1 MGYKTASAERTQAQ
15 SVVSSSV
22 ATFNNPDG
30 TGFGVSSTSLN
41 VNTIKQYSI
50 VEGTPST
57 GTGTSV
63 GGATVTISNLQVMS
77 DGSFTTALDDT
88 AVNTDGGFI
97 RLTGT
102 GFAQNANVYF
112 GNTTL
117 SNVTITSTQI
127 NLEIPPTSA
136 GLYQIYFFN
145 QDGSGAIWP
154 NSLRVSGF
162 PVFTTTAYE
171 ALSLTIGFQLL
182 ATGDAP
188 LTYYIKSG
196 SSNPQN
202 LAVSNTGYVSG
213 TVGAEGNYTITV
225 IVDDAQLQSTQAD
238 ITIAVSVADPYFNRT
253 VLLLSDEGANNK
265 NNSVFIDSSNN
276 NFAVTRS
283 GNATQ
288 GTFTPFSQTGWSGYF
303 DGTGDWLTLT
313 DNALLN
319 PGTSDFVM
327 EAWVYIDAL
336 TGNNQGINGKGTAGT
351 DGYSFF
357 VTNGLVLSFIWNG
370 TGGTTITGGTLTL
383 GTWNHVAVV
392 RNNNVIRLYLN
403 GVGAGSSTA
412 CTTDITSTAIKY
424 IGQARGANPTLG
436 YISDYRMTKGSR
448 PSGYDATTSSLTVPT
463 TRLTA
468 ITGTS
473 VLTCHANRFFDG
485 SANALAITRVG
496 DASIQSI
503 KPFAPDIAYSTS
515 TVGGSAYFDGTG
527 DFLNSPASSFVA
539 PTGDFTIEVWIYAKT
554 LTSTNSLGVG
564 IVFIGNSTLN
574 DGRLQFWIDTN
585 GTISLYLRNNSAVD
599 ITTVSSGA
607 GSILINTWYHVAAVR
622 SGNNYTLY
630 VNGISVGTTT
640 SATTMTYAANTL
652 NIGFMRQSNLL
663 HYWNG
668 YISNFRLVNGTAL
681 YTSNFTPP
689 TAPLTNIANT
699 SLLLNFT
706 NAGIFDA
713 TSKNVLETS
722 GDVKTSTTQSKFG
735 GSSMVFDG
743 STDFLNIPGSP
754 LFDFRTS
761 NFTLE
766 FWMYQSSSTGTQ
778 VILDAWNNAPTRFL
792 VRTNGASLQFFAT
805 PGNTSYTLPAINTWY
820 HVACVRNGSTF
831 TLYVDG
837 VSRGTFSSA
846 ATITA
851 STALWTI
858 SRGAETFNGY
868 LSDIRITKGYA
879 RYTANFTPPNGSFQ
893 LQ

>member
-1 MGYKTASAERTQAQ
+1 MGYKTTSAERTQAK

-50 VEGTPST
+50 VAGTPSSNV
-57 GTGTSV
+57 GTSV
-63 GGATVTISNLQVMS
+63 GGTTVIISNLQVMS
-77 DGSFTTALDDT
+77 NGSFITALDDT
-88 AVNTDGGFI
+88 AVDTSGGFI

-102 GFAQNANVYF
+102 GFTQNANVYF
-112 GNTTL
+112 GSNLL

-127 NLEIPPTSA
+127 NAQIPATSA

-162 PVFTTTAYE
+162 PVFTSTSYVVS
-171 ALSLTIGFQLL
+171 SLTIGFQLQ
-182 ATGDAP
+182 ATGDGP
-188 LTYYIKSG
+188 LTYYIKPG

-238 ITIAVSVADPYFNRT
+238 ITVAVSLSEPYFNRT
-253 VLLLSDEGANNK
+253 VLLLSDQGANNT
-265 NNSVFIDSSNN
+265 NNSVFVDSSNN
-276 NFAVTRS
+276 NFAVTRN

-288 GTFTPFSQTGWSGYF
+288 GKFTPFSQTGWSGYF
-303 DGTGDWLTLT
+303 DGTGDWLTLA

-351 DGYSFF
+351 DGYSLF
-357 VTNGLVLSFIWNG
+357 VTNALVLSFIWNG
-370 TGGTTITGGTLTL
+370 TGGATITGGTLTL

-403 GVGAGSSTA
+403 GVGAESSTA

-424 IGQARGANPTLG
+424 IGQARGSNPILG

-448 PSGYDATTSSLTVPT
+448 PSGYDATTSSLTMPPA
-463 TRLTA
+463 RLTA

-485 SANALAITRVG
+485 SDNALAITRVG

-503 KPFAPDIAYSTS
+503 NPFNPIGAYNINAVS
-515 TVGGSAYFDGTG
+515 GSGYFDGTG
-527 DFLNSPASSFVA
+527 DYLSIPHSAELVYGTNN
-539 PTGDFTIEVWIYAKT
+539 FTIEFWIYVNAYS
-554 LTSTNSLGVG
+554 TSRIIEKGVG
-564 IVFIGNSTLN
+564 SFGYSMDMSNSGILTYNNNTLLT
-574 DGRLQFWIDTN
+574 GSSS
-585 GTISLYLRNNSAVD
+585 TIAVPLRAWTHVSL
-599 ITTVSSGA
+599 
-607 GSILINTWYHVAAVR
+607 VR
-622 SGNNYTLY
+622 SGTGTNQTNWYINGQSAGTWTYSINVSETATLSI
-630 VNGISVGTTT
+630 G
-640 SATTMTYAANTL
+640 AAVS
-652 NIGFMRQSNLL
+652 GGGSQPV
-663 HYWNG
+663 NG
-668 YISNFRLVNGTAL
+668 YISNFRLLKGTAL
-681 YTSNFTPP
+681 YTSAFTPP
-689 TAPLTNIANT
+689 TAPVTNIANT
-699 SLLLNFT
+699 SLLLNFN
-706 NAGIFDA
+706 NAGIFDV
-713 TSKNVLETS
+713 TSKNVLETVA
-722 GDVKTSTTQSKFG
+722 DVKTSTTQSKFG

-743 STDFLNIPGSP
+743 TGDCLNVPGSP
-754 LFDFRTS
+754 NFDFRTN

-766 FWMYQSSSTGTQ
+766 FWMYQLSSAGTRC
-778 VILDAWNNAPTRFL
+778 ILDAWNNAPTRFL
-792 VRTNGASLQFFAT
+792 VRTSGTSLQFFAT

-846 ATITA
+846 LTLTA

-858 SRGAETFNGY
+858 SRPSEPFNGY

-879 RYTANFTPPNGSFQ
+879 RYTANFTPPNALFS

>member
-88 AVNTDGGFI
+88 AVNIGGGFI
-97 RLTGT
+97 RLLGT

-162 PVFTTTAYE
+162 PVFTTTAYQ

-238 ITIAVSVADPYFNRT
+238 ITIAVSLADPYFNRT

-265 NNSVFIDSSNN
+265 NNSVFVDSSNN

-527 DFLNSPASSFVA
+527 DFLSATVGTPFTFGTS
-539 PTGDFTIEVWIYAKT
+539 DFTVECWAYITSTPDATNGAYFIDNRVGSSTSWSFLVNSSLAPLWGTGSST
-554 LTSTNSLGVG
+554 LTGTSGLFTLNAWNHFCYSRSGTTGRIFVNGVSAFSGTDSTN
-564 IVFIGNSTLN
+564 
-574 DGRLQFWIDTN
+574 
-585 GTISLYLRNNSAVD
+585 Y
-599 ITTVSSGA
+599 
-607 GSILINTWYHVAAVR
+607 
-622 SGNNYTLY
+622 
-630 VNGISVGTTT
+630 GTTT
-640 SATTMTYAANTL
+640 TGC
-652 NIGFMRQSNLL
+652 NIGARFNSIGLL
-663 HYWNG
+663 TG
-668 YISNFRLVNGTAL
+668 YISNLRVINGTAL
-681 YTSNFTPP
+681 YTSAFTPP

-743 STDFLNIPGSP
+743 STDLLNIPGSP
-754 LFDFRTS
+754 NFDFRTS

-766 FWMYQSSSTGTQ
+766 FWMYQVSSTGTQ
-778 VILDAWNNAPTRFL
+778 CILDAWNNAPTRFL
-792 VRTNGASLQFFAT
+792 VRTNGTSLQFFAT
-805 PGNTSYTLPAINTWY
+805 PGNTSYTLPALNVWY

-837 VSRGTFSSA
+837 VSRGTFTSA
-846 ATITA
+846 ATLTA